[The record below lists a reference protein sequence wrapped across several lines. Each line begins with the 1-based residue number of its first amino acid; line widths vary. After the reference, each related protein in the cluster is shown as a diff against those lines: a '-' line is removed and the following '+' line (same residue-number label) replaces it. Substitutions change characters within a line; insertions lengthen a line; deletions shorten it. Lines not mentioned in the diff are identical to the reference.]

1 MDLFLQQ
8 TEYTHHHS
16 TGEVLMYLLF
26 QHVMYRV
33 KEKHLSEFIKE
44 EQVGREKEQIKKIKL
59 PDLQR
64 PSV

>member
-1 MDLFLQQ
+1 MQICKTQVVDLFLQQ

-44 EQVGREKEQIKKIKL
+44 EQVGREK
-59 PDLQR
+59 
-64 PSV
+64 

>member
-1 MDLFLQQ
+1 
-8 TEYTHHHS
+8 
-16 TGEVLMYLLF
+16 MYLLF

-44 EQVGREKEQIKKIKL
+44 EQVGREKEQIKKINL